1 MVRAMDLPVLERS
14 VMNHPA
20 GAGDAMRFD
29 LLRTVGSARVL
40 VLAIDDLTG
49 NRPQKA
55 HVISY

>member
-1 MVRAMDLPVLERS
+1 MLERS
-14 VMNHPA
+14 VLNHPA

-49 NRPQKA
+49 NQPQKA